1 MIKTIQGSEV
11 EVVSGSIYS
20 DEIDVRRIRDGRILK
35 TFVDQLVADG
45 GVEEI
50 NKAIIAVDFSTFW
63 IERKR
68 NTAALAA

>member
-50 NKAIIAVDFSTFW
+50 NKAIHAVDYATVFVSA
-63 IERKR
+63 RG
-68 NTAALAA
+68 NSAVLSA